1 MISVSIEEQIV
12 CFADKF
18 FSKNGNSQPSEKS
31 IADIIDSLRLYG
43 PDKVQRFKSWV
54 QMFE

>member
-1 MISVSIEEQIV
+1 MIPVSIEEQIV

-31 IADIIDSLRLYG
+31 IADIIDSLRRYG